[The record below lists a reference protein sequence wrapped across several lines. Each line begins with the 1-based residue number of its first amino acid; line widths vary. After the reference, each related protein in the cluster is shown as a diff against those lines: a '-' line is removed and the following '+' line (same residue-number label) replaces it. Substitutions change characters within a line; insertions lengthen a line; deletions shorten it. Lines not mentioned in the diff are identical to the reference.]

1 MGKIDEIK
9 EEINWLGR
17 IFSILIV
24 TAFALMGW
32 FVLNY
37 QIAVFFVL
45 LVCFFPILFLSIA
58 IYIINRYAIKKIR
71 ELKGLKK

>member
-1 MGKIDEIK
+1 MGKIDEVK

-37 QIAVFFVL
+37 QTADFVVL
-45 LVCFFPILFLSIA
+45 LVCFLAILFLSIA

>member
-37 QIAVFFVL
+37 QIADFFVL
-45 LVCFFPILFLSIA
+45 LVCFFAILFLSIA